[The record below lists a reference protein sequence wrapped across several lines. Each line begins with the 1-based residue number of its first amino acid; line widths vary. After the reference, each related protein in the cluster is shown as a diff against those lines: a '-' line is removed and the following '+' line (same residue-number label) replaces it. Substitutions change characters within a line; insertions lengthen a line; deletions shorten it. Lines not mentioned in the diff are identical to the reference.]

1 MTKMPTCSWMPQ
13 TYSNA
18 SSVTPCPREST
29 ARCSLTRVSP
39 GKREQAVIRPK
50 LERIGRRAP
59 LFGDAG
65 FDRRDRHLREAT
77 GDEGS
82 KDYAQRLPVL
92 VEGGTGEQETQ
103 AAANDFRPCG
113 DAGIGWIEAETVH
126 ALDGARFLAEATS
139 QDEEILRVALGD
151 DTAFKASHG
160 MRGQRRR
167 YEEPPCFKIEG
178 CTHRCSNLLVDV
190 PLYAY
195 SSSPVAYSLKYTEGN
210 KHG

>member
-1 MTKMPTCSWMPQ
+1 MTKTPTCSWMPQ

-29 ARCSLTRVSP
+29 ARCSPTRVSS
-39 GKREQAVIRPK
+39 GRREQAVIRPK
-50 LERIGRRAP
+50 LERIGHRAP

-65 FDRRDRHLREAT
+65 FDRRDRHLREAA

-82 KDYAQRLPVL
+82 KDHAERLPIL

-103 AAANDFRPCG
+103 AAANDFRPRG
-113 DAGIGWIEAETVH
+113 DAGIGWIEAETVP
-126 ALDGARFLAEATS
+126 ALDGARSLAEATS
-139 QDEEILRVALGD
+139 QGEEILRVALGD

-167 YEEPPCFKIEG
+167 YEEPPRFKVEG
-178 CTHRCSNLLVDV
+178 SIHRCSNLLVDI

-195 SSSPVAYSLKYTEGN
+195 FSSPVAHSLEHTEGN